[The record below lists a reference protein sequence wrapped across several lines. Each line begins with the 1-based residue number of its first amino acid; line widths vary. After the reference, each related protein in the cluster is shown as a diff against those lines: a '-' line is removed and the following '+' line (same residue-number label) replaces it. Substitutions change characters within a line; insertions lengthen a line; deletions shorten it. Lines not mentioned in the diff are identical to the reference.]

1 MFDWHVHDRKLR
13 RLLASAAITACAALG
28 AATLPAAAAEAP
40 APRAANHVTHPEL
53 DWAGSQIAKHEP
65 ATGGGHVAITPYV
78 SSTPGMDVSGWQG
91 NVDWGTAAANGAKF
105 AYVKATES
113 TTYTNPYFT
122 QQYEGS
128 YYAGIIRGAY
138 HFATPDTSSGATQA
152 DYFLAH
158 GGGWSADGMTL
169 PGMLDMEWN
178 PYGAACYGLSA
189 WGMVNWIL
197 DFSNEYHARTGRWVV
212 IYTATSWWSQCT
224 GNVGDFSSTNPLM
237 LANYNGS
244 PGPMPYNWPYQ
255 TIWQWADSGT
265 FPGDQDLFN
274 GDYSRV
280 QALAYG

>member
-1 MFDWHVHDRKLR
+1 MNWHAPAKFWKAS
-13 RLLASAAITACAALG
+13 RLLMVTAALACTALAATAVPASAVQ
-28 AATLPAAAAEAP
+28 PAAGKSP
-40 APRAANHVTHPEL
+40 VTHPEL

-65 ATGGGHVAITPYV
+65 ASKRHITITPAV
-78 SSTPGMDVSGWQG
+78 TQTAGLDVSGWQG
-91 NVDWGTAAANGAKF
+91 DVDWPTVAAEGAGF

-113 TTYTNPYFT
+113 TDYTNPYFT

-138 HFATPDTSSGATQA
+138 HFATPDTSSGAAQA
-152 DYFLAH
+152 DFFVDN

-169 PGMLDMEWN
+169 PGMLDLEWN
-178 PYGAACYGLSA
+178 PYGDACYGLSQ
-189 WGMVNWIL
+189 WDMVNWIL
-197 DFSNEYHARTGRWVV
+197 DFSNEYQWRTGRWPV

-224 GNVGDFSSTNPLM
+224 GDLGDFSSTNPLM
-237 LANYNGS
+237 VANYNGS
-244 PGPMPYNWPYQ
+244 PDPLPYAWGYQ
-255 TIWQWADSGT
+255 TIWQYSDSGT